1 MPVRKRS
8 LYLTKATLFNELELF
23 NTRSHYSHLHRH
35 DIAALTNRQT
45 TLAGID
51 SKLPSFQ
58 APKFDG
64 NTIERDA
71 WARNVVRK
79 FKGQGQLSFLECE
92 NHCTNQSAWSEVFS
106 SRLLNSIT
114 DNDVLG
120 YMAKELVGEVNCYCV
135 WEKISLCLQTSDL
148 KISRVLSHW
157 TKLFSL
163 RCNTRDEFFP
173 FYSKV

>member
-92 NHCTNQSAWSEVFS
+92 NHCTNQSAWSDAIS
-106 SRLLNSIT
+106 SRLLDSIT
-114 DNDVLG
+114 NNDVLG
-120 YMAKELVGEVNCYCV
+120 YLATERVGEGNCYRV
-135 WEKISLCLQTSDL
+135 WENNSLCQQTSDL
-148 KISRVLSHW
+148 KML
-157 TKLFSL
+157 
-163 RCNTRDEFFP
+163 
-173 FYSKV
+173 